1 MMTRRI
7 LLLGIIVCAAF
18 ATGAIGWREW
28 QSYQASRQIIF
39 IIPAGTVERIA
50 AGETLSV
57 LPATIELERG
67 VRDIL
72 VIENEDTQ
80 AIQVGPYLIAP
91 GQRFSQ
97 QYHNR
102 GTFDLL
108 CSVHASQRMQVVVR

>member
-1 MMTRRI
+1 MITRRM
-7 LLLGIIVCAAF
+7 LLLGLLCCAALG
-18 ATGAIGWREW
+18 AGAIGWFGW
-28 QSYQASRQIIF
+28 QSYQASRQVLF
-39 IIPAGTVERIA
+39 SIPAGTVARIE
-50 AGETLSV
+50 AGEKINV
-57 LPATIELERG
+57 LPATIELQRG

-72 VIENEDTQ
+72 VIENDDT
-80 AIQVGPYLIAP
+80 APIQVGPYLIAP